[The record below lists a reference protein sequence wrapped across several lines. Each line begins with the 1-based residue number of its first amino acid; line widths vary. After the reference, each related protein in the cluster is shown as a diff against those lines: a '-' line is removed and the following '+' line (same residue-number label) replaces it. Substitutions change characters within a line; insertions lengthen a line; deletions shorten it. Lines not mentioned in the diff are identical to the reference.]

1 MSRVAVGDHSRAR
14 VLYRLPEQR
23 RLGAGGLPGMLT
35 MTLLALVLF
44 LGGLLVGRATRET
57 AAGPPAAAPATSAA
71 TATPGAT
78 TPDATTPDAAATSQ
92 AQAGGA
98 TGATAEGVGPR
109 RVEHGVPV
117 GYQHSEQ
124 GAVAAAANYA
134 KVLSST
140 LILDQA
146 SRRQAIDTIAAPEAR
161 GRLQRAFDQDVALL
175 AKGLGVTAGS
185 ADAGTVLLRA
195 VPVGWRVEKYSR
207 DRATVAIWI
216 TSVGGSLGD
225 PPRGMPVREV
235 WGTTTVELRWVDG
248 DWKQLDTSTAD
259 GPVPIADA
267 ATPTEA
273 SRLIPQ
279 AQEFKEFTYAPG
291 P

>member
-1 MSRVAVGDHSRAR
+1 VAVGDHSRAR

-23 RLGAGGLPGMLT
+23 RLGAGGLPGMLAV
-35 MTLLALVLF
+35 TLLALVLF
-44 LGGLLVGRATRET
+44 LGGLLVGRATTGGT

-71 TATPGAT
+71 GARAPG
-78 TPDATTPDAAATSQ
+78 ATTPDAAATPQ
-92 AQAGGA
+92 AQVG
-98 TGATAEGVGPR
+98 GATAEGAGPR
-109 RVEHGVPV
+109 RFEHGVPV

-124 GAVAAAANYA
+124 GAVAAAANYV

-140 LILDQA
+140 LVLDQA
-146 SRRQAIDTIAAPEAR
+146 SRRKAVDTIAAPEAR
-161 GRLQRAFDQDVALL
+161 GRLQRAFDRDIGLL
-175 AKGLGVTAGS
+175 AKGLGVTGGS

-195 VPVGWRVEKYSR
+195 VPVGWRVEKYSG

-235 WGTTTVELRWVDG
+235 WGTTTVQLRWVDG
-248 DWKQLDTSTAD
+248 DWKQLDSTITD

-267 ATPTEA
+267 APPTEA

-291 P
+291 S